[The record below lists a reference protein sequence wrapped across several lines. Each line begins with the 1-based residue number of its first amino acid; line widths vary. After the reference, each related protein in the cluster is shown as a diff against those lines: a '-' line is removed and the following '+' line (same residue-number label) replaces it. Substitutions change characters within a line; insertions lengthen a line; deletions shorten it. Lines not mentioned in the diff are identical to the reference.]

1 MNLIFSHII
10 TVCTGNIC
18 RSPMAEAILRQ
29 RLAGHGAVVESVG
42 IGALAGAPADPLAQ
56 ALMLERGIDISAHRG
71 RQADAGSLAG
81 SDLVL
86 TAETLH
92 SDWIN
97 RRFPSLRGRVYKLG
111 RWLGDKDIADPYQ
124 YPRAAFEAALAE
136 IDASVEAWLPKL
148 AE

>member
-1 MNLIFSHII
+1 MFRHII

-18 RSPMAEAILRQ
+18 RSPMSEAILRK
-29 RLAGHGAVVESVG
+29 RLEEHGAVVESVG
-42 IGALAGAPADPLAQ
+42 IGALVGAPADPLAQ

-71 RQADAGSLAG
+71 RQADAGTLAG
-81 SDLVL
+81 ADLVL

-111 RWLGDKDIADPYQ
+111 RWLEDMDIADPYQ
-124 YPRAAFEAALAE
+124 LPRYAFESALAE
-136 IDASVEAWLPKL
+136 IEDSVEAWLPKL
-148 AE
+148 AG